1 MDSRARPRENQGYAE
16 STRQDKDEAMAETI
30 AVIAMG
36 EMGSGVARRLHERGA
51 PVITSLAGRSAAS
64 AARAEKAGAVPV
76 PTDDEL
82 VAQAAYILS
91 IVPPGDAVALA
102 ERLAPAISRAARK
115 PIYVDC
121 NAVSPQTAERIGAV
135 LQGTGCTYVDAG
147 IIGPPPGPN
156 SRTIFYASGPG
167 AREFER
173 LSAHG
178 LTIRVMEG
186 PNGAASAMKLS
197 YAGITKGCTAIG
209 AAMMLGA
216 TRGGTAAAL
225 LQELSESQPMLL
237 NWMRGFVSRMP
248 PKAYRW
254 VAEMEEI
261 AKFQEDDKAAAAMY
275 LGIARFYEQIA
286 AALEAPTPGDA
297 IAQLNDFCAEPAKR
311 KSA

>member
-1 MDSRARPRENQGYAE
+1 
-16 STRQDKDEAMAETI
+16 MAETV

-51 PVITSLAGRSAAS
+51 TVITSLAGRSAAS
-64 AARAEKAGAVPV
+64 AARAQKAGAIPV
-76 PTDDEL
+76 ATDEEL
-82 VAQAAYILS
+82 TAQADFILS

-102 ERLAPAISRAARK
+102 ERLAPSIRK
-115 PIYVDC
+115 AGRNIIYVDC
-121 NAVSPQTAERIGAV
+121 NAVSPQTAERIGGA
-135 LQGTGCTYVDAG
+135 LKDTGCVYVDAG

-167 AREFER
+167 AAAFER
-173 LSAHG
+173 LAACG
-178 LTIRVMEG
+178 LSIRVMEG

-209 AAMMLGA
+209 AAMMLGS
-216 TRGGTAAAL
+216 TRGGTADAL

-261 AKFQEDDKAAAAMY
+261 AQFQEDDAAAHDMY

-286 AALEAPTPGDA
+286 AALADPKPGDA
-297 IAQLNDFCAEPAKR
+297 IAQLNEFCAER
-311 KSA
+311 ETQ

>member
-1 MDSRARPRENQGYAE
+1 MG
-16 STRQDKDEAMAETI
+16 ETV

-51 PVITSLAGRSAAS
+51 TVLTSLAGRSAAS
-64 AARAEKAGAVPV
+64 AARAQKAGAIAVS
-76 PTDDEL
+76 TDDEL
-82 VAQAAYILS
+82 AAQADFILS
-91 IVPPGDAVALA
+91 IVPPGDALALA
-102 ERLAPAISRAARK
+102 GRLAPSIRK
-115 PIYVDC
+115 AGRHPVYVDC
-121 NAVSPQTAERIGAV
+121 NAVSPQTAEKIGAV
-135 LQGTGCTYVDAG
+135 LEGTGCTYVDAG

-156 SRTIFYASGPG
+156 SRTVFYASGPG
-167 AREFER
+167 AKELER
-173 LSAHG
+173 LGACG
-178 LTIRVMEG
+178 LSIRAMEG

-197 YAGITKGCTAIG
+197 YAGITKGCTAIC

-216 TRGGTAAAL
+216 TRGGTAESL

-261 AKFQEDDKAAAAMY
+261 ATFQQDDAAARDMY

-286 AALEAPTPGDA
+286 AALADPKPGDA
-297 IAQLNDFCAEPAKR
+297 VAQLNAFCAQPETQR

>member
-1 MDSRARPRENQGYAE
+1 
-16 STRQDKDEAMAETI
+16 MAETI

-51 PVITSLAGRSAAS
+51 TVITSLAGRSAAS
-64 AARAEKAGAVPV
+64 AARAEKAGAIAVS
-76 PTDDEL
+76 TDDEL

-102 ERLAPAISRAARK
+102 DRLAPAISRAARK

-121 NAVSPQTAERIGAV
+121 NAVSPQTAERIGEV
-135 LQGTGCTYVDAG
+135 LKQTGCVYVDAG
-147 IIGPPPGPN
+147 IIGPPPSVTG
-156 SRTIFYASGPG
+156 RTIFYASGPG
-167 AREFER
+167 AAEFER

-178 LTIRVMEG
+178 LTIRVMDG

-209 AAMMLGA
+209 SAMMLGA

-237 NWMRGFVSRMP
+237 NWMRGFVTRMP

-261 AKFQEDDKAAAAMY
+261 ARFQEDDKAAEAMY

-286 AALEAPTPGDA
+286 AALEARKPDDA
-297 IAQLNDFCAEPAKR
+297 IAHLNAFCSEPEAKR